1 MYTIHLHITNK
12 INYGDDMKPILNM
25 VYDLLN
31 KLILDV
37 DDETKGMTAE
47 LLKSL
52 VREAA
57 RGVTEGAISGNGGR
71 DV

>member
-1 MYTIHLHITNK
+1 
-12 INYGDDMKPILNM
+12 MKPILNM